1 MTIPIGLV
9 HLLKH
14 LPPILAPSLV
24 TYVALPYGL
33 RLLYPATHV
42 SGLIVLLASIIAS
55 PLYLI
60 ISTLYTNFS
69 NRNAAAANGAVMPP
83 YIEASWGGVSTI
95 KALVNNFKNGYP
107 GDIFMEWCE
116 KYGNTFSMTIS
127 SENRIF
133 TTEPQ
138 YIKALLA
145 TQFDDFEKGPVS
157 FTQMNTLLGTGVFNS
172 DGNRWKFHRS
182 MTRPFFSKDRISHF
196 DVFDRHADDALNQSK
211 ARLADGYPIDFQA
224 CGYFPQMPPHPTEF
238 LFGQDVRSLSAGLP
252 YPSSSPLSITSS
264 NDSHSANVFAAAFI
278 EGQNVTSLRTR
289 YGINWPLFEW
299 NDRVL
304 PHRTIV
310 NRFIDPI
317 ISAAIVKHK
326 ARVAVGDVAESKEVQ
341 EEETLLDHLVKITQD
356 HQTLQDEILN
366 IMIAGRDTTAC
377 TLTFAVY
384 MLAENPHVLKRVRE
398 EILDKVGPSRRPTHD
413 DLRDMKYLRAFI
425 NETLRL
431 YPAVARV
438 LKCNNR
444 TSRHATLLP
453 AKAPGQKPFYI
464 PPMTKAVYSV
474 FLMHRRTD
482 LWGPDALEFDP
493 DRFLDDR
500 VKYITKNPFIFLPFN
515 GGPRICLGQQF
526 AYHESSF
533 FLIRLLQRF
542 SDFKMAQDVQPGW
555 SKPPADWAKC
565 PGSKGKEK
573 VIPGAHLTMYVKGGL
588 WLRMEEVKNAEST

>member
-1 MTIPIGLV
+1 MTIPVGLV

-14 LPPILAPSLV
+14 LPPLLAPSLV

-33 RLLYPATHV
+33 RLLHPATHV
-42 SGLIVLLASIIAS
+42 PGLIVLLAAIIAS

-69 NRNAAAANGAVMPP
+69 NRRAAAANGAVMPP

-172 DGNRWKFHRS
+172 DGKSSQFHRS

-196 DVFDRHADDALNQSK
+196 DVFDRHADDALNQTK
-211 ARLADGYPIDFQA
+211 ARLADGYPIDFQDMVSRFTLDSA
-224 CGYFPQMPPHPTEF
+224 TEF

-264 NDSHSANVFAAAFI
+264 NDSHPANVFAAAFI

-398 EILDKVGPSRRPTHD
+398 EILEKVGSSRRPTHD

-431 YPAVARV
+431 YPAVAQV
-438 LKCNNR
+438 LICNIR
-444 TSRHATLLP
+444 TSRHATILP
-453 AKAPGQKPFYI
+453 AKALGQKPFYI
-464 PPMTKAVYSV
+464 PPLTKATYSV

-482 LWGPDALEFDP
+482 LWGPDALVFDP

-542 SDFKMAQDVQPGW
+542 SDFKMAPDVQPDW

-565 PGSKGKEK
+565 PGSKGTEK

-588 WLRMEEVKNAEST
+588 WLRMEEAKNSDNA